1 MAKPTLEQLLDFSE
15 ARATAPNTPGVVTT
29 SDTTLAG
36 TNTEGFSWP
45 WVWIS
50 LGSFVL
56 SQFLLHGLIMKAASA
71 HGLFLLEALIDVF
84 TYVLGGFMVG
94 VASPKVRVMEPAVA
108 AVLAL
113 VLTLHVGMWLPFS
126 FFSAGLLK
134 TVVMSFVVAFCA
146 YEGAVMGE
154 KLTRQLPKDA

>member
-1 MAKPTLEQLLDFSE
+1 LAKPTLEELLDFSDTKPS
-15 ARATAPNTPGVVTT
+15 AGIQPATVVTT
-29 SDTTLAG
+29 RTLEEAG
-36 TNTEGFSWP
+36 NQQAFSWP

-56 SQFLLHGLIMKAASA
+56 AQFLMHGLIMRAASA

-94 VASPKVRVMEPAVA
+94 AASPKVRVMEPAVA
-108 AVLAL
+108 AVIAL
-113 VLTLHVGMWLPFS
+113 VLTLHVGMWMPFS
-126 FFSAGLLK
+126 FFSAGLAK

-154 KLTRQLPKDA
+154 KLTRQIQD